1 MRNEL
6 KDELLP
12 ILLEPRTLQR
22 GYFRAEAIRGV
33 LHEHFAGRR
42 DHSGILWML
51 LVFELWHR
59 NFLEKYGSV
68 QTEGSSPCAAEAM
81 YGKPTVSA
89 SVGENVS

>member
-33 LHEHFAGRR
+33 LDEHFSGRR
-42 DHSGILWML
+42 DQAGVLWML

-68 QTEGSSPCAAEAM
+68 QSDSSFPCAAEGM
-81 YGKPTVSA
+81 HGKQTVPA
-89 SVGENVS
+89 SVGVNVS